1 METKNLKILFIP
13 NWNVHHLPK
22 DNPSIQAPDKY
33 VDGEKY
39 WFYKYFPEGTS
50 VDILD
55 IGKKSLIH
63 WFEKKCHIYFLQPF
77 KAFLKRN
84 KYDIVIS
91 HGAQSGLFY
100 ELFSSFTKQK
110 PQHLMFDIGGL
121 NSSRV
126 NLFEMSI
133 LRFILRKCPN
143 IIVHS
148 SAQINFY
155 KQHYPK
161 QAPNVRFIPFGADI
175 EYFNSYAIDSSN
187 NTIIAFGYAKRD
199 YKTLCDAFCKI
210 ANKDYKLHIIGDTRL
225 ANEYSE
231 FKNIQF
237 SSRLP
242 LNQLIENV
250 SKCAFVVIPLPEFMY
265 SYGQMSILQ
274 SMSMGKSLIIT
285 ETTSTRDY
293 ISNAPGVIKTRP
305 GNVEDMANAIE
316 QMINT
321 PADERHRLG
330 LENLNYVKAHYNEKE
345 MGNQIYEI
353 VHDIFKKGM
362 V

>member
-1 METKNLKILFIP
+1 METRNLKILFIP
-13 NWNVHHLPK
+13 NWNVHQLSK
-22 DNPSIQAPDKY
+22 DDPSIQAPDKY
-33 VDGEKY
+33 IDGEKY
-39 WFYKYFPEGTS
+39 WFYKYFPEGTT
-50 VDILD
+50 VDVLD
-55 IGKKSLIH
+55 IGKKSIFQ
-63 WFEKKCHIYFLQPF
+63 WIEKKCHIYFLQPL

-100 ELFSSFTKQK
+100 ELFTSFTKQK

-126 NLFEMSI
+126 NLFEMTI

-161 QAPNVRFIPFGADI
+161 QAPKVRFITFGADT
-175 EYFNSYAIDSSN
+175 EYFNAHTTKTSN
-187 NTIIAFGYAKRD
+187 NTIIAFGCAKRD

-210 ANKDYKLHIIGDTRL
+210 TNKDYKLHIIGDTRL
-225 ANEYSE
+225 SNEYSK

-237 SSRLP
+237 SPRLP
-242 LNQLIENV
+242 LIQLIENI

-305 GNVEDMANAIE
+305 GNVEDMVNAIE
-316 QMINT
+316 QMINIPST
-321 PADERHRLG
+321 ERDRLG
-330 LENLNYVKAHYNEKE
+330 LENLNYVKVHHNEKK
-345 MGNQIYEI
+345 MGNRIYEI
-353 VHDIFKKGM
+353 VHDILNKGM